1 MELRVLRYFLEI
13 ARHGSFTKAAN
24 LLHVSQPALSKQI
37 MDLENELE
45 AKLFIR
51 GSHSVSLTEDGFLL
65 KKRAEE
71 ILEISERTRSEF
83 SNRRDD
89 ISGEIYIGAG
99 ETNGIK
105 AIADIASEI
114 RSKYPD
120 ITLNFHSA
128 NAEDIMERLDKGL
141 LDFGIIIQPADI
153 SKYDSLTLPSKDIWG
168 VIMHKK
174 SRLASKKTINREDLL
189 DEPLIM
195 SKQISRRISNKGGL
209 AKWLGPNMGR
219 YNIVARYNL
228 LFNASVMASKQ
239 MGYVIGL
246 DGIVDTSPD
255 SVLCF
260 KPLMPKL
267 ESEMGIIWK
276 KERLFSPQA
285 KLFLTKMKEYC
296 EK

>member
-141 LDFGIIIQPADI
+141 LDFGLIIQPADI
-153 SKYDSLTLPSKDIWG
+153 SKYDSLTLPK
-168 VIMHKK
+168 
-174 SRLASKKTINREDLL
+174 AALL
-189 DEPLIM
+189 QR
-195 SKQISRRISNKGGL
+195 KQ
-209 AKWLGPNMGR
+209 
-219 YNIVARYNL
+219 
-228 LFNASVMASKQ
+228 
-239 MGYVIGL
+239 
-246 DGIVDTSPD
+246 
-255 SVLCF
+255 
-260 KPLMPKL
+260 
-267 ESEMGIIWK
+267 
-276 KERLFSPQA
+276 
-285 KLFLTKMKEYC
+285 
-296 EK
+296 